1 MMIVSCVPLSSFFRP
16 KTALIF
22 GFWFSLHLPP
32 YNPFFSPQNGDNSRF
47 IIVILSHGE
56 SIPLLKKCTCS
67 VRFVREKQLGC
78 PANIG
83 KRCSVD
89 MIHGSICIGI
99 PMDDIMRQCIS
110 KSNFHNLRLHLP
122 SFQKGPSGDT
132 LSGSFVSTLVLKD
145 NISLYIK

>member
-56 SIPLLKKCTCS
+56 SILKKCTCS

-110 KSNFHNLRLHLP
+110 KSNIRIKNALDFELRVIL
-122 SFQKGPSGDT
+122 SFRSP
-132 LSGSFVSTLVLKD
+132 FSTLRFSLK
-145 NISLYIK
+145 IKSLT